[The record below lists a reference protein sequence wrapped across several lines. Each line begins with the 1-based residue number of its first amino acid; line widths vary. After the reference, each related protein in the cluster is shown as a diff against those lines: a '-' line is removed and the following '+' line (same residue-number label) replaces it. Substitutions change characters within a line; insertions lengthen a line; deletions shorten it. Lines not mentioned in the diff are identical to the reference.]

1 MTAQVECYAG
11 SSYPEKPRF
20 VNWEG
25 HRYAVAAIIDQ
36 HREPNGIGFRVLCQ
50 PGQVVFDLFYQ
61 IDSDTWEIR
70 MIGPTPF
77 EEPTQTT
84 NHTGD

>member
-1 MTAQVECYAG
+1 MTGQVECYAG

-25 HRYAVAAIIDQ
+25 DRYAVEAIIDQ

-50 PGQVVFDLFYQ
+50 PGQAVFDLLYQ
-61 IDSDTWEIR
+61 MDSDTWEIR
-70 MIGPTPF
+70 LVGAAPT
-77 EEPTQTT
+77 E
-84 NHTGD
+84 